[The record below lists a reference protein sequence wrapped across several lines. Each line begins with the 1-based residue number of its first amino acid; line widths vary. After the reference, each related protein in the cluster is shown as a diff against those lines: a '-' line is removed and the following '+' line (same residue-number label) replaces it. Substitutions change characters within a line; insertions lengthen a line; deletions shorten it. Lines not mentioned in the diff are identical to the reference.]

1 MHSVGATLGNHIISS
16 WTFAMGLELSLRQ
29 WCLGQ
34 LSLQCLHLA
43 FLCPFVLFVRL
54 ILSSNLRGK
63 GSGLLV
69 HNKRLE
75 SRQWFYLE
83 HMLFER
89 GPARK
94 SLVAPT
100 HLHVLH
106 LRNHIPLNGAE
117 IRKIAMMKPQCVF
130 IKNLLE
136 SETSFPIPFA
146 PSTKFLANSI
156 KKSPWDQCGCTLN
169 SLSRIWAQFL
179 PG

>member
-1 MHSVGATLGNHIISS
+1 
-16 WTFAMGLELSLRQ
+16 MGLDLSLRQ

-54 ILSSNLRGK
+54 IFSYNLRGK

-69 HNKRLE
+69 HNKRLG
-75 SRQWFYLE
+75 SRQCFYLE

-89 GPARK
+89 GPART

-106 LRNHIPLNGAE
+106 LRNHIPLNGGE
-117 IRKIAMMKPQCVF
+117 IWKTAMMKPQCVF

-136 SETSFPIPFA
+136 SETSFSIPFA

-156 KKSPWDQCGCTLN
+156 KETPWDQCGCTLN
-169 SLSRIWAQFL
+169 SLSRIWA
-179 PG
+179 